1 MKRQLSVL
9 DVVRFAISFIVFWL
23 VLIMVDS
30 RGAYVMQGDS
40 GEALYLLSL
49 FFRDFL
55 PIFLAILVGLIL
67 LSWRFKLVG
76 GMLFLSFGLI
86 LSLFD
91 LPKAMTNW
99 IVFLYYMVKVSMF
112 MIGGG
117 LAIIIWSK
125 LKDKFYPKKVK
136 VNTEIG
142 KKMVKPKTSLILII
156 LSLLSVP
163 LTYIVMLCSAFI
175 TLGFSSLVLYLV
187 MKLPRIPVAV
197 IIAGFLAPLIGIW
210 AGIRALWTMFFP
222 SPQFEPATILDIS
235 KFPVLKKTIDNV
247 CQKVKT
253 RRPSVVILHSEP
265 TFFVLQGKLNTFDGV
280 VKGRILAIGLPI
292 LRELKYSELSS
303 VLAHEFAHFSGRD
316 TAYSTIVSPVYRGII
331 ASMNEIS
338 EGGKGDNNTTNLM
351 GFLLLPSQIF
361 LGLFLQYFA
370 TIEKILSR
378 SRELRADWIAAQL
391 FGANNFSSALTKV
404 TMIGQHFNENYE
416 NLALNSEKD
425 LFDKHSQLLQQ
436 NSSKLEEYRA
446 KAYSLQED
454 DFDSHPSFSTR
465 LMSLP
470 DNVAGESDLSEEA
483 QNINLELLDKG
494 RELSQKYTGRIKKIK
509 EFFDQYQKMLEGI
522 KKKEELKVLNKDK
535 ILKVSVINGY
545 WVCPTCSENNKELQD
560 VCSNCGQ
567 EIEKEHK

>member
-1 MKRQLSVL
+1 MKRQLSIL
-9 DVVRFAISFIVFWL
+9 DVFRFIICFIILCV
-23 VLIMVDS
+23 VLIVVDN

-40 GEALYLLSL
+40 GETIYLLSL

-55 PIFLAILVGLIL
+55 PIFLAILAALTL

-76 GMLFLSFGLI
+76 GMLFLSLGLI
-86 LSLFD
+86 LFIFD

-125 LKDKFYPKKVK
+125 LKDKFSSKKVSLGI
-136 VNTEIG
+136 EIG
-142 KKMVKPKTSLILII
+142 MKIVKPRTSLILIL

-163 LTYIVMLCSAFI
+163 LTYIVMLYSAFI
-175 TLGFSSLVLYLV
+175 TLGFSSLALYLV
-187 MKLPRIPVAV
+187 TKLPRIPIAI

-210 AGIRALWTMFFP
+210 AGIRALWTMFSP
-222 SPQFEPATILDIS
+222 SPQFEPATILEIS
-235 KFPVLKKTIDNV
+235 KYPLLKKIIDNV

-253 RRPSVVILHSEP
+253 RKPSVVILHSEP

-292 LRELKYSELSS
+292 LKELKYLELSS

-316 TAYSTIVSPVYRGII
+316 TVYSTVVSPVYRGIT

-361 LGLFLQYFA
+361 LGLFLQYFV

-404 TMIGQHFNENYE
+404 TTIGQHFNENYE
-416 NLALNSEKD
+416 NLVLNSEKD

-436 NSSKLEEYRA
+436 NSSKLEEYRD
-446 KAYSLQED
+446 KALSLQED

-465 LMSLP
+465 LRSLP
-470 DNVAGESDLSEEA
+470 DNAMGKSDLLDEV
-483 QNINLELLDKG
+483 QNIKLELVDKE
-494 RELSQKYTGRIKKIK
+494 RELSEKYTGRIKKIK
-509 EFFDQYQKMLEGI
+509 ELYDQYEKMLDNDN
-522 KKKEELKVLNKDK
+522 KKEELKIQNKGK
-535 ILKVSVINGY
+535 IIKVSVMNGY
-545 WVCPTCSENNKELQD
+545 WACPTCNENNKELQD
-560 VCSNCGQ
+560 RCSSCGQ
-567 EIEKEHK
+567 EIEK